1 MRNSPAFETHALMV
15 FAVFDDVIDN
25 LDGDVQIMLEKLES
39 VARLHAKAEGFSFE
53 FFQVRHPSRFKFLMD
68 PGILGNPHSIF
79 LHINYWTM
87 WSFLV
92 TGQCE
97 FKSFEIMQFFF

>member
-25 LDGDVQIMLEKLES
+25 LDGDVQTMLEKLES

-53 FFQVRHPSRFKFLMD
+53 FFQV
-68 PGILGNPHSIF
+68 
-79 LHINYWTM
+79 
-87 WSFLV
+87 
-92 TGQCE
+92 
-97 FKSFEIMQFFF
+97 